1 MARQAYNERLYG
13 NCSIPPVMGY
23 AMIVCDCDES
33 RSTSARPAHSPH
45 FDIDEA
51 FKGVS
56 YLDRFHILCDR
67 LRRKSLYNAVWLV
80 FARPDE
86 GIAYEPDPSMT
97 YEVFMTTIESGLRMH
112 RAQR

>member
-1 MARQAYNERLYG
+1 
-13 NCSIPPVMGY
+13 MGY

-51 FKGVS
+51 FKAFS

-67 LRRKSLYNAVWLV
+67 LRRKSLYNAVCSYSRVLTKV
-80 FARPDE
+80 SLTSRIHP
-86 GIAYEPDPSMT
+86 
-97 YEVFMTTIESGLRMH
+97 
-112 RAQR
+112 

>member
-1 MARQAYNERLYG
+1 MK
-13 NCSIPPVMGY
+13 V
-23 AMIVCDCDES
+23 

-86 GIAYEPDPSMT
+86 GIAYEPDSSMT